1 MRFTRSIGRVACAIS
16 LFLLA
21 LCSSV
26 FGAQCEHAT
35 YAYEDRVVVMA
46 CDKTGAPELQIILL
60 DDASSLKISGHTAVA
75 SDRLFDTAG
84 HYRNFLLLVRWNKF
98 EVYDLADISHPALAA
113 SFDLHKRGT
122 FPGYDRIEQTAAD
135 RVLLITSLGT
145 VEVTADGEPSKW
157 KLVEVP
163 PSKELEEKMS
173 GRTREWRF
181 SDQNEKSV
189 LVRET
194 PRFHYE
200 LVWREK
206 SSTGEILHRQYL
218 RKIDVATQHA
228 ASELFLGEHL
238 ETID

>member
-1 MRFTRSIGRVACAIS
+1 MRFTRNIGRVACAIS
-16 LFLLA
+16 FFLLA

-46 CDKTGAPELQIILL
+46 CDKTGSPELQIILL
-60 DDASSLKISGHTAVA
+60 DDASSLKISGRAAVA
-75 SDRLFDTAG
+75 SGRLFDTAG
-84 HYRNFLLLVRWNKF
+84 HYKNYLLLVRWNKF
-98 EVYDLADISHPALAA
+98 EVYDLTDIAHPALAA
-113 SFDLHKRGT
+113 SFDLNKRGT
-122 FPGYDRIEQTAAD
+122 FPGYDRIEQTAPD
-135 RVLLITSLGT
+135 KVLLMTSLGT

-163 PSKELEEKMS
+163 PSKDLEKKMS
-173 GRTREWRF
+173 ERTNEWRF
-181 SDQNEKSV
+181 LDQNEKSV

-194 PRFHYE
+194 PRFRYE
-200 LVWREK
+200 LAWREK

-218 RKIDVATQHA
+218 RKIEAATQHA